1 MHIMGNVDDV
11 DQLINSIGQRSD
23 VGTSTRYSHV
33 QSLQKFLAR
42 KPTQNL

>member
-23 VGTSTRYSHV
+23 VGTSTRYS
-33 QSLQKFLAR
+33 LQKFLAR